1 MTAYERTWL
10 AWLSKAR
17 IIAITCLLGIEFTI
31 VNFTPA
37 SNVPMRL
44 FVLVIAIWYTVAG
57 FLALL
62 PNVWDEFAV
71 NARLQVLTDLAFTT
85 TLIYVTGGADT
96 PFNFVYPL
104 IIIVAGILL
113 PAYWCYLTAAM
124 SFIAFG
130 TILELSYFGVLRSF
144 SANLPDLRNLQI
156 VIAVNLFAFCGV
168 AYLASRLSARL
179 RTMKVQYEK
188 QQSDLEAL
196 RALHGTIVNSISGG
210 LITTDLK
217 GAVTFANPAA
227 ERLLERARAE
237 CTGHL
242 LSDLLG
248 SEPPKP
254 AIGMRPE
261 LRYSSPSGQQKIF
274 GLSASLLVSDNGP
287 DGYVYSFN
295 DLTEVRRLENEIRRQ
310 DRLAAVGRM
319 AAGIAHEIRNPLTSI
334 GGSAMML
341 RECATLDEEQAM
353 LMDIVVRES
362 ERLNNIVTDFLTYSR
377 DRDAHFAPVDLIP
390 LLEDTVGLLRNR
402 EEVQSGAVAL
412 ETDFAAPE
420 AWSVA
425 DGDRMKQVF
434 WNICHNALRAM
445 TELDKDRTKAHVLC
459 VSVSQVDDDWRIAF
473 RDTGPGMRPQQLEK
487 IFEPF
492 QSEFSGGTGLG
503 LAIVYQIVQQHEGKI
518 SVQSELGKGTE
529 LSVRVKRMAPQ
540 AALAAAA
547 GEVAHG

>member
-31 VNFTPA
+31 VNYTPA
-37 SNVPMRL
+37 PTVPIRL
-44 FVLVIAIWYTVAG
+44 FAMVLASWYTVAA

-62 PNVWDEFAV
+62 HHVWDEFAIQ
-71 NARLQVLTDLAFTT
+71 ARLQVLTDLAFTT
-85 TLIYVTGGADT
+85 ALIYLTGGADT
-96 PFNFVYPL
+96 PFNFLYPL
-104 IIIVAGILL
+104 IIIVASILL
-113 PAYWCYLTAAM
+113 PAYWSYLTAAI

-130 TILELSYFGVLRSF
+130 TILELSYFGILRSF
-144 SANLPDLRNLQI
+144 SANLPDLRSLQI
-156 VIAVNLFAFCGV
+156 VIAVNLFAFSGV

-188 QQSDLEAL
+188 QQWDLEAL

-210 LITTDLK
+210 LITTDLR
-217 GAVTFANPAA
+217 GTVTFANPAA

-237 CTGHL
+237 CRGHL
-242 LSDLLG
+242 LSELLG

-254 AIGMRPE
+254 AIGIRPE
-261 LRYSSPSGQQKIF
+261 LRYDSPSGQQKIF

-295 DLTEVRRLENEIRRQ
+295 DLTEVRRLETEVRRQ

-402 EEVQSGAVAL
+402 EEVKSGAVAL
-412 ETDFAAPE
+412 ETEFAAPE

-445 TELDKDRTKAHVLC
+445 TELDKDRGKAHVLR
-459 VSVSQVDDDWRIAF
+459 VSVSQVDDHWRMAF
-473 RDTGPGMRPQQLEK
+473 RDSGPGMRPQQLEK

-540 AALAAAA
+540 AALAMAA